1 MSHALFSVRRKDL
14 PHARI
19 YDHFIQHAAW
29 RELSPFAFKAIVMLL
44 ASYRPDEANVFP
56 VGESRM
62 AETIGCA
69 PATAKKAIDELVAG
83 GFLKVEQKGRNRG
96 KASGR
101 ERIVSL
107 TQYDTETSAG
117 DPGLPLKIW
126 QRKQKSAHLKS
137 VA

>member
-1 MSHALFSVRRKDL
+1 MSYALFSVRRKDL

-19 YDHFIQHAAW
+19 YDHYLEHASW
-29 RELSPFAFKAIVMLL
+29 RELSPFAFKAIVMLM
-44 ASYRPDEANVFP
+44 ASYRPDQANVFP

-69 PATAKKAIDELVAG
+69 PATAKNAIDELIEG
-83 GFLKVEQKGRNRG
+83 GFLKLEQKGRNRG

-107 TQYDTETSAG
+107 TQYDTETSVG
-117 DPGLPLKIW
+117 DPSLPVKTW

-137 VA
+137 VV